1 MQSGPAA
8 IGPHRSM
15 LYISSVPDVIANR
28 GFVLIWE
35 RRIEPWSTTVECS
48 AA

>member
-1 MQSGPAA
+1 MQIGPAA

-15 LYISSVPDVIANR
+15 LYISSVTDVNANR

-35 RRIEPWSTTVECS
+35 RRIDDGARPSSVQ
-48 AA
+48 